1 MRIAIIDDDSTI
13 LEWFVTLL
21 KQDGHELFTAGDGEA
36 GVEAIIE
43 HQPDVALVDLKMPGI
58 DGLEVT
64 RQVLKENPSTIII
77 LMTAHATISTAVEA
91 MKLGASEYL
100 SKPLDIDEVR
110 IVLHKAEEK
119 IALLRENRTLKKQ
132 IEQIGRSEVF
142 ETKDPN
148 LTKILREAGNAAKTD
163 TPILITGENGTGKEV
178 FAKYIFKLSNRANKQ
193 FVVVNCAAL
202 SEQLLESELF
212 GHAKGAFT
220 GAIVDH
226 AGYFEIAD
234 GGTIFL
240 DETGELSPAMQVRL
254 LRVLQSGEYS
264 RVGETKTRKT
274 DVRVLAATNRDLHQ
288 LIEEEKFRE
297 DFYYRINVFEFK
309 LPPLRERREDIMP
322 YFEMFIKEFC
332 LQMNKKEPEI
342 DKGVEEILLGYR
354 WPGNI
359 RELKNVAERTSIL
372 YDPEVGK
379 ITRDLIPDRLMW
391 SAPVT
396 GDDEELKDYKAVKE
410 NVVREF
416 ERSFITR
423 HLRKQKGNIA
433 ATAREIQVHPVF
445 LRQKVAAL
453 GIDPKA
459 IKN

>member
-13 LEWFVTLL
+13 REWFETLL
-21 KQDGHELFTAGDGEA
+21 KQDGHELFTASDGEA
-36 GVEAIIE
+36 GVKAVIE

-64 RQVLKENPSTIII
+64 RQVLNKNPSTIII
-77 LMTAHATISTAVEA
+77 LMTAHASIGTAVEA

-100 SKPLDIDEVR
+100 PKPLDIDEVR

-119 IALLRENRTLKKQ
+119 ISLLRENTTLKKQ
-132 IEQIGRSEVF
+132 IEQIGRGEVF
-142 ETKDPN
+142 ETKDPVLN
-148 LTKILREAGNAAKTD
+148 KILEEAGNAAKTD
-163 TPILITGENGTGKEV
+163 TPILITGENGTGKEI
-178 FAKYIFKLSNRANKQ
+178 FAKYIFKRSNRANRQ

-212 GHAKGAFT
+212 GHTKGAFT

-274 DVRVLAATNRDLHQ
+274 DVRVLAATNRDLQQ
-288 LIEEEKFRE
+288 LIKEEKFRE
-297 DFYYRINVFEFK
+297 DFYYRINVFEFN
-309 LPPLRERREDIMP
+309 LPPLRERREDIMH

-342 DKGVEEILLGYR
+342 DKGVEDILLGYR

-359 RELKNVAERTSIL
+359 RELRNVAERTSIL
-372 YDPEVGK
+372 YDPEDGI
-379 ITRDLIPDRLMW
+379 ITRSLIPDRLMW
-391 SAPVT
+391 DATVA
-396 GDDEELKDYKAVKE
+396 GDNDDLKDYKAVKQS
-410 NVVREF
+410 VVRKF
-416 ERSFITR
+416 EQSFITR
-423 HLRKQKGNIA
+423 HLRRQKGNIA

-445 LRQKVAAL
+445 LRQKIAAL
-453 GIDPKA
+453 GIDAKA